1 MNISIR
7 ALTPCRSLTDI
18 HLMGKQDE
26 GIEGFDPVRHR
37 RFVAGVYVDTN
48 GHNIE
53 KVRSFIGIHYSIH
66 NCATM
71 LHMPRRLILKMMK
84 I

>member
-1 MNISIR
+1 MSRIVGMNKSIR
-7 ALTPCRSLTDI
+7 ALTPRRSLTDI

-48 GHNIE
+48 GRDIE
-53 KVRSFIGIHYSIH
+53 KRTQLLWYS
-66 NCATM
+66 
-71 LHMPRRLILKMMK
+71 
-84 I
+84 